1 MTDTGPRV
9 TVLLPTY
16 NAAKYVESAIQ
27 SLRDQTFDSFE
38 ILVVDDGSTDG
49 TLDIVESFED
59 DRIRVIRRDEPAGG
73 LPGALNR
80 GLELARGEY
89 VGRQDADDRSLPTR
103 LARQVGVL
111 DDDPSTA
118 MVGTSAHLLDA
129 DGDRYETRIVPTS
142 PTFADLLEKNHFVHG
157 SVLFRRDT
165 VLDLGGYDTAVS
177 HAEDYDLW
185 LRLAHETT
193 VRNIA
198 DPLYELRLH
207 DESVYGDQLRTVKLH
222 AAFARQ
228 RALGGTD
235 LTGQTLRE
243 QGVDAVYAD
252 LGAGE
257 RLRFHR
263 EMAQELL
270 RYGRL
275 SDARDHCRRA
285 LAVDESG
292 PVDWGLLGLSYTH
305 PIVVDSV
312 VKLYRRVL
320 NARARRHSA

>member
-1 MTDTGPRV
+1 MTEAGPRV

-16 NAAKYVESAIQ
+16 NAAEYVESAIQ
-27 SLRDQTFDSFE
+27 SLLDQTFDSFE
-38 ILVVDDGSTDG
+38 LFVVDDGSTDG
-49 TLDIVESFED
+49 TLDIVESFDD

-89 VGRQDADDRSLPTR
+89 VARQDADDKSVPMR
-103 LARQVGVL
+103 LERQVAVL
-111 DDDPSTA
+111 DDDPAIS

-129 DGDRYETRIVPTS
+129 DGDRYETRIVPPS

-157 SVLFRRDT
+157 SVMFRRDT
-165 VLDLGGYDTAVS
+165 VRALGGYDTAVS

-185 LRLAHETT
+185 LRLADETS
-193 VRNIA
+193 VRNIT

-228 RALGGTD
+228 RALGETD
-235 LTGQTLRE
+235 LTAQTLRE
-243 QGVDAVYAD
+243 EGVHAVYAD
-252 LGAGE
+252 LGAAE

-275 SDARDHCRRA
+275 ADARDHCRRA
-285 LAVDESG
+285 LEVEESG

-305 PIVVDSV
+305 PLVVDGV

-320 NARARRHSA
+320 NARARGHSA